1 MCFLPVGSVS
11 NKSRLERAKKSA
23 KRTYKRSYD
32 SDRNSY
38 SGEQGD
44 YKRNSSESLNA
55 AMRSVVQRDREKRE
69 RSLERVEENDEMSQN
84 VDFDLG
90 SISGGTQPG
99 QVEPNFEA
107 TTGSND
113 KLVTPALK
121 MMAVKSLPSFMR
133 NPSNRKV
140 VTNVTPIPVQV
151 TPVQVSELDHRNPQ
165 DLRNVALI

>member
-1 MCFLPVGSVS
+1 MSF
-11 NKSRLERAKKSA
+11 KSRLERAKKSA

-107 TTGSND
+107 TAGSND

-133 NPSNRKV
+133 NPSHRKV
-140 VTNVTPIPVQV
+140 VTNVTPIPVQVTPVQV